1 MGMERKGNQRSDAR
15 FSVVIVDDH
24 PMVRDGLAVMLEAR
38 RLARVIAKTSGVDE
52 TVRAVHKL
60 GMPDIVLSDI
70 RMPNGDGF
78 ELLKKLR
85 AFWPGIRVLLLAG
98 MPLKEE
104 EARAREGGAA
114 GYLPKSC
121 DIDILADAIK
131 SAVADAKT
139 FICESFN
146 PPGMRTAAI
155 GAAIFLALLTGRD
168 AARTAPPFARPAR
181 QPPAASRRY
190 HVPA

>member
-1 MGMERKGNQRSDAR
+1 MEKRSNQRRDAR

-38 RLARVIAKTSGVDE
+38 RLARVVAKTSGVDE

-60 GMPDIVLSDI
+60 GVPDMVLSDI

-85 AFWPGIRVLLLAG
+85 KFWPNIRVLLLAG

-104 EARAREGGAA
+104 ETRAREGGAA

-121 DIDILADAIK
+121 DIDIRQ
-131 SAVADAKT
+131 V
-139 FICESFN
+139 
-146 PPGMRTAAI
+146 
-155 GAAIFLALLTGRD
+155 
-168 AARTAPPFARPAR
+168 APPFRACSSGPNAR
-181 QPPAASRRY
+181 RRRSAPGRNRS
-190 HVPA
+190 HCPL